1 MSFSGFR
8 PTRGVLGVISLVM
21 LSFTGTFAL
30 RILTPALSFFMREDL
45 NASLLGVSSLTIA
58 YMLGRSLSAYFSGRI
73 ITGKNTYV
81 IPPLSLIVSF
91 LLVFLYPYATS
102 WILVSSIRGIQG
114 FLMGLTWPII
124 QAVVATTVR
133 RGVRGGIMSSYFFA
147 GSIAGPASNWIYAA
161 FLAEMPIYS
170 SVVFSGI
177 FYLASALL
185 AFIGAYLVYNSASG
199 SNLEAPPVK
208 TSSKE
213 KVKHTKTTMSKNALL
228 LLGFGIG
235 GIASLYGFSAIYV
248 YLKET
253 FDLTKESVAFLLGLV
268 DMVALAIKLVSGF
281 LADKYG
287 LENLLKI
294 SIGVSIAGILIMI
307 PSNYILFLMGLSLIV
322 FGSSGF
328 KPVSRALA
336 SLFPEPKD
344 VIGKLNSFSNIGTV
358 TAQLLAGGLYEVLK
372 YLLPFVTPFPII
384 LVPYLIII
392 TASGIGL
399 TRLEPK

>member
-1 MSFSGFR
+1 MSFSSIR

-58 YMLGRSLSAYFSGRI
+58 YMLGRSVSAYFSGRI
-73 ITGKNTYV
+73 ITGKNTYI

-124 QAVVATTVR
+124 QEVVATTVSK
-133 RGVRGGIMSSYFFA
+133 GVRGGIMSSYFFA
-147 GSIAGPASNWIYAA
+147 GSVAGPASNWIYAA
-161 FLAEMPIYS
+161 FLAEMPIYY

-185 AFIGAYLVYNSASG
+185 AFIGAYLVYNSATRN
-199 SNLEAPPVK
+199 NLESPSEKKAGKEELKPP
-208 TSSKE
+208 
-213 KVKHTKTTMSKNALL
+213 KNALL

-253 FDLTKESVAFLLGLV
+253 FDLTKEAVAFLLGLV
-268 DMVALAIKLVSGF
+268 DLVALAIKLVSGF

-294 SIGVSIAGILIMI
+294 SIGVSITGILIMI
-307 PSNYILFLMGLSLIV
+307 PSNYVLFLMGLSLIV

-358 TAQLLAGGLYEVLK
+358 TAQLLSGGLYEVLRF
-372 YLLPFVTPFPII
+372 LLPFVTPFPII
-384 LVPYLIII
+384 LVPYLILI
-392 TASGIGL
+392 TASGIDL
-399 TRLEPK
+399 SQFKPRR